1 MRRRQR
7 RPIIIIL
14 NVFTSRGV
22 YRVSQIYI
30 QCTLSYWKALT
41 ATAKFQSILF
51 SSFAVVCRERTGSL
65 PDKVYYIYI
74 LSLLFLQSLCIRIC
88 GGVSLVLCSSA
99 RTCFVIRE
107 RRVTWWSRAGSFS
120 FLFPVFVYLVV
131 TCSAFKKRTRERETK
146 TPSFSETTKD
156 DPTKDERE
164 NNNVHHGPHGRC
176 DPEHGHVE
184 PSAAYFLRDRA
195 QGVSA

>member
-14 NVFTSRGV
+14 NVFISRGV

-51 SSFAVVCRERTGSL
+51 SSFAVVCRETTGSL

-74 LSLLFLQSLCIRIC
+74 YSLYCSFNLCVLESVVEFLLFFVVQR
-88 GGVSLVLCSSA
+88 VPVLWSE
-99 RTCFVIRE
+99 RE
-107 RRVTWWSRAGSFS
+107 GLDDDRAGSFS

-131 TCSAFKKRTRERETK
+131 TFVLRLKRGREIEKLKRHPFRKQQQK
-146 TPSFSETTKD
+146 TTWW
-156 DPTKDERE
+156 
-164 NNNVHHGPHGRC
+164 
-176 DPEHGHVE
+176 
-184 PSAAYFLRDRA
+184 
-195 QGVSA
+195 

>member
-14 NVFTSRGV
+14 NVFISRGV

-107 RRVTWWSRAGSFS
+107 RRVRRWSRGF
-120 FLFPVFVYLVV
+120 FLLSLSRLCVPRRHI
-131 TCSAFKKRTRERETK
+131 CSAFKKRTRERETK
-146 TPSFSETTKD
+146 TPSFSETTTKD
-156 DPTKDERE
+156 DLKTKDRWEKTI
-164 NNNVHHGPHGRC
+164 
-176 DPEHGHVE
+176 
-184 PSAAYFLRDRA
+184 
-195 QGVSA
+195 